1 MKPTRL
7 IFLRNV
13 QSHRHTRDG
22 GGPAQGPL
30 LSYVVVVGGGGRE
43 RSAEDGGGARD
54 AERALV
60 VVPVLLR
67 GAAEELLGDRLV
79 ISDSGLLPGPYIHVC
94 MSFGFNYWVAFHK
107 PEVYI
112 SQFRDELYLI
122 L

>member
-13 QSHRHTRDG
+13 QSHRQTRDG

-30 LSYVVVVGGGGRE
+30 LSYVVVV
-43 RSAEDGGGARD
+43 GGGARD

-79 ISDSGLLPGPYIHVC
+79 ISDSGLLPGPYIQVC